1 MVCVCPCVCDDAS
14 AQWRNGVSV
23 LCKKSDTTQL
33 RHHNVVAILVG
44 KRGVIGVKKKKKERQ
59 IQIPMH
65 WDVKDEKKTVESII
79 KTAWYGIKAQIQ
91 F

>member
-1 MVCVCPCVCDDAS
+1 MKIYSNHITGRHYFCHPELTGMVCVLVCVCPCVCDDAS

-44 KRGVIGVKKKKKERQ
+44 KRGVIGVKKTKGK
-59 IQIPMH
+59 
-65 WDVKDEKKTVESII
+65 
-79 KTAWYGIKAQIQ
+79 Y
-91 F
+91 